1 MKRERLKQAAVFFGV
16 VLPALGAG
24 AGQAED
30 DRKLEQLAIAAC
42 VEMNE
47 KSYECREEF
56 VDAFVDMRAA
66 HAKQPPTAE
75 ERARMRD
82 KAMRDLV
89 DRGSGPP
96 ERKRAVC
103 EKLIGQM
110 GVRAKQGV
118 QTHHPSLQA
127 CYAKPDCKQRIA
139 CIMPIIGRIHEGE
152 GKHHHP

>member
-1 MKRERLKQAAVFFGV
+1 
-16 VLPALGAG
+16 
-24 AGQAED
+24 
-30 DRKLEQLAIAAC
+30 
-42 VEMNE
+42 MNE

-56 VDAFVDMRAA
+56 VDAFVDMRAG
-66 HAKQPPTAE
+66 HAKKPLTPE

-89 DRGSGPP
+89 ERGSGPM

-110 GVRAKQGV
+110 GARALQGV
-118 QTHHPSLQA
+118 KSEGPSLQA
-127 CYAKPDCKQRIA
+127 CYARNDCKERVA

-152 GKHHHP
+152 ARHR